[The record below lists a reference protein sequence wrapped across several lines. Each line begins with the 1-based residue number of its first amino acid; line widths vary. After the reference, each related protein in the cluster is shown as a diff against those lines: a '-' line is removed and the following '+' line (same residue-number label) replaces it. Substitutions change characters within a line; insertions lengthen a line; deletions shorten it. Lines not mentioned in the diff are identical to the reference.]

1 MKRKLSFL
9 VIAVLAVTSIGN
21 TVAGEQQ
28 YVQVQLDDKIK
39 LDLPNDWKTP
49 EGAVVK
55 SAITMTNDTMKKVNI
70 DNSGLKQIVQIWV
83 SQNKSAKVVI
93 TIKREETID
102 NDAVK
107 KITLNDLKDWNSGTK
122 ANAVKLIEK
131 LGEKVLEWG
140 DANVRVI
147 GNYAS
152 INYSLLRTTPNNKLN
167 TRVVVHTYYSK
178 DRVLT
183 ITYNY
188 LDTKDDLN
196 KAALEHIL
204 RSLKI

>member
-9 VIAVLAVTSIGN
+9 AIAVLAVTSISN
-21 TVAGEQQ
+21 TVASEQQ

-39 LDLPNDWKTP
+39 LDLPSDWKTP
-49 EGAVVK
+49 EGAVVT
-55 SAITMTNDTMKKVNI
+55 SAITMTNDTMKNVNI
-70 DNSGLKQIVQIWV
+70 DNSGLKQIVKILE

-102 NDAVK
+102 NGAVK

-122 ANAVKLIEK
+122 DNAVKLIEK
-131 LGEKVLEWG
+131 LGENVLEWE

-167 TRVVVHTYYSK
+167 TRVVVHNYHFK

-196 KAALEHIL
+196 KSALEHVL